1 MNQRELQNAAQAPAE
16 GGGRLEIQH
25 VSIDFNTV
33 SGGTM
38 RALDDINLTVEH
50 GELVAVVGRSGCGK
64 TTLMNIVAGLVKPT
78 AGTCKLNGREIQ
90 IPSRERGVVF
100 QAETVFG
107 WKRVKDNLDFA
118 LELGGVAK
126 QDRPALVEQY
136 LKLVK
141 LDSFANFYPKELSGG
156 MKKRLQIAMVLA
168 NKPQLLLMD
177 EPFGPLDYATKV
189 ELQLE
194 VERIRLEN
202 PLTTF
207 FVTHDVEEATF
218 VADRIIM
225 IEKGRIIEELKV
237 DIPRPRPVEVRNSP
251 EFHAISDYLLGKLLE
266 LSDVKVGGNA

>member
-1 MNQRELQNAAQAPAE
+1 MASDNCAE
-16 GGGRLEIQH
+16 SGRLDIEH
-25 VSIDFNTV
+25 VCMDFNTV
-33 SGGTM
+33 SGGHM
-38 RALDDINLTVEH
+38 QALDDINLTVEH

-64 TTLMNIVAGLVKPT
+64 TTLMNIVAGLMRPT
-78 AGTCKLNGREIQ
+78 EGSCKLNGKEIEG
-90 IPSRERGVVF
+90 PSRERGVVF
-100 QAETVFG
+100 QAETIFG

-118 LELGGVAK
+118 LKLGEVAK
-126 QDRPALVEQY
+126 ADRPPLIEQY
-136 LKLVK
+136 LRLVK
-141 LDSFANFYPKELSGG
+141 LEKFANFYPKELSGG

-168 NKPQLLLMD
+168 NSPKLLLMD

-251 EFHAISDYLLGKLLE
+251 EFHKISDYLLGKLLE
-266 LSDVKVGGNA
+266 LSDVKAGR

>member
-1 MNQRELQNAAQAPAE
+1 
-16 GGGRLEIQH
+16 
-25 VSIDFNTV
+25 
-33 SGGTM
+33 M

-90 IPSRERGVVF
+90 GPSRERGVVF

-266 LSDVKVGGNA
+266 LSDVKVGGDA